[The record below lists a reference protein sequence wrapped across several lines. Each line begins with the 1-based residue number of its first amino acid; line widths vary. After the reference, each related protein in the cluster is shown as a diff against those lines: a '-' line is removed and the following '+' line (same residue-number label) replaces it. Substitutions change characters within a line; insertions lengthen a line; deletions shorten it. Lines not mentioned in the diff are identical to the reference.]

1 MKRLRLV
8 LATIFVCGL
17 GASLLL
23 ACRSQVGGD
32 QLQLVARGWLL
43 AKRGIVVPYGNPT
56 SNGGFSAGSLTSI
69 VAGVPMMV
77 WPNHRAPVAL
87 IVATHA
93 LAFLLLDRT
102 FRKILTAPER
112 LLFAVFYWLNPWRI
126 YLSGFLWN
134 PNYLFVFGAVHAWTS
149 WKQKD
154 RSSFWLSFLHVFGIA
169 MAFQLHPS
177 FLLLVVPSA
186 FLAWRGYVRFHWPG
200 VAAGAMAGA
209 VALIPFALAAK
220 ADPSIL
226 PTGEGFPGRALI
238 YGSIFRGVGYWI
250 RYGSL
255 MVSEKFVRVPWEMV
269 ETLFR
274 VVGIASV
281 IAALAANV
289 WFWRGAKGPFRAYRS
304 EDGDRFWLAGYT
316 RWCFVGSLIVYALAP
331 TTPMP
336 WQGVLLFHAAVLPV
350 VFWCGSN
357 IGRFPRPVMG
367 GAILFAV
374 LSLVMMAAVAAGGPR
389 FRCAPE
395 PDGSVYPLIRD
406 HAMFHDLGVHATC
419 RWPIDPLNGS
429 PIPSVVR

>member
-1 MKRLRLV
+1 MTRLRLV

-17 GASLLL
+17 GASVLM

-77 WPNHRAPVAL
+77 WPHHRAPVAL
-87 IVATHA
+87 IIITHVV
-93 LAFLLLDRT
+93 AFLLLDRT
-102 FRKILTAPER
+102 FRRILNPSER

-134 PNYLFVFGAVHAWTS
+134 PNYLFVFGALHAWTS

-154 RSSFWLSFLHVFGIA
+154 RPSFWLSFLHVGGIA

-186 FLAWRGYVRFHWPG
+186 FLALRRYVRFNFLG
-200 VAAGAMAGA
+200 VAAGVVAGA
-209 VALIPFALAAK
+209 LALIPFAIAAN

-238 YGSIFRGVGYWI
+238 YGSIFRGAGYWI

-255 MVSEKFVRVPWEMV
+255 MVSEKFVRVPWDIA

-281 IAALAANV
+281 IASLAANW
-289 WFWRGAKGPFRAYRS
+289 WFWRRPKGRFAPYRS
-304 EDGDRFWLAGYT
+304 EDGDRAWLSGYG
-316 RWCFVGSLIVYALAP
+316 RWCFAGGLIVYALAP
-331 TTPMP
+331 TSPMP
-336 WQGVLLFHAAVLPV
+336 WQGVLLFHAAVLPM
-350 VFWCGSN
+350 VFWCGSYLT
-357 IGRFPRPVMG
+357 RFPGAVRG
-367 GAILFAV
+367 GTILFAV
-374 LSLVMMAAVAAGGPR
+374 FSLMMMATVAAGGPR

-419 RWPIDPLNGS
+419 RWPIDPIKGS
-429 PIPSVVR
+429 PIPSVIR